1 MNSAEKKSLIA
12 LPIVLLIAAGLAW
25 AGSQN
30 GLSALGVPV
39 FALAVGIAFLINWLV
54 FVPSYLGKSEKV
66 FDLTGGITYLT
77 VVSIAVFLTG
87 GNNTRSL
94 LLLALISVW
103 AIRLAAFLFSR
114 IRKAGEDKRFRE
126 LKVSFPQFLLTWTLQ
141 GLWVS
146 FSIAAALA
154 AITSIEKYELGIFAL
169 IGTIVWIIGFAI
181 EVIADWQKKQF
192 RSNPAN
198 KGKFIQTGLWSLSRH
213 PNYFGEIVL
222 WIGIALIAFP
232 VLSGWQ
238 YLTLIS
244 PVFVY
249 LLLTKISGIP
259 MLEASADERWGGQKD
274 YEQYKRVTSVLFPRR
289 IIKEKQ

>member
-25 AGSQN
+25 AGSHN